1 MIAYASQTS
10 TRKNLA
16 ELKKHDWRLLI
27 SPTAKGFSG
36 WNTHGFR
43 YCLDNGAWHAHNQN
57 KPFDEAL
64 FRECVETLG
73 AGADF
78 ILLPDVVGGG
88 WFSYRCSRSWIDEL
102 KEVGVLLVFPAQ
114 DDMTPESIDEV
125 CSEHGL
131 GFAIGGSTPWKES
144 VLCDEAWA
152 QLAERHYCHV
162 LRVNTRRR
170 IRLCRDFGAD
180 SFDGSRVSRFSM
192 DVDFLSRERDRG
204 SMWREP
210 GDGRAPEEL
219 KEGR

>member
-10 TRKNLA
+10 TKRNLA
-16 ELKKHDWRLLI
+16 ELRKHDWRLLI
-27 SPTAKGFSG
+27 APTAKGFSG
-36 WNTHGFR
+36 WNTHGFP

-57 KPFDEAL
+57 KPFDEPL
-64 FRECVETLG
+64 FRECVAKLG
-73 AGADF
+73 AEADF

-88 WFSYRCSRSWIDEL
+88 WWSFRCSIGWIEEL
-102 KEVGVLLVFPAQ
+102 QGVGTPLLLPVQDGMEPAAVAEACE
-114 DDMTPESIDEV
+114 T
-125 CSEHGL
+125 HGL
-131 GFAIGGSTPWKES
+131 GFAIGGTTEWKEN
-144 VLCDEAWA
+144 VLCDETWA
-152 QLAERHYCHV
+152 RIAESHYCHV

-210 GDGRAPEEL
+210 GEGRTPEGL
-219 KEGR
+219 KEGL